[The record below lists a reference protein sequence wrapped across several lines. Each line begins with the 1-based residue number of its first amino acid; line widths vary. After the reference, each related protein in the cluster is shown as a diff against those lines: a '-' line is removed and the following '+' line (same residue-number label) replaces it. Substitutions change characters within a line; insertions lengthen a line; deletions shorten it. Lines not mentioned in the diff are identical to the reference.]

1 MRSASDGKPEKSLV
15 GPAGRRGGLAALTAG
30 QRRVAACRF
39 CVSLNSESA
48 VGHVKAVRVSEKR
61 GVPWT
66 RGPCASL
73 RPLSSSPGFLFSL

>member
-39 CVSLNSESA
+39 CFPKLRIRSGACE
-48 VGHVKAVRVSEKR
+48 G
-61 GVPWT
+61 
-66 RGPCASL
+66 CA
-73 RPLSSSPGFLFSL
+73 RE